1 MERGN
6 LEVASVRADL
16 QDKTALAR
24 IGAAEDIAGP
34 VVFLVGWQPLRH
46 WAVVERGRWDH
57 LQLIRG

>member
-24 IGAAEDIAGP
+24 IGAAEDNAGQ
-34 VVFLVGWQPLRH
+34 VAFWSDDSHFVTGQSLNVDGGIIFS
-46 WAVVERGRWDH
+46 
-57 LQLIRG
+57 